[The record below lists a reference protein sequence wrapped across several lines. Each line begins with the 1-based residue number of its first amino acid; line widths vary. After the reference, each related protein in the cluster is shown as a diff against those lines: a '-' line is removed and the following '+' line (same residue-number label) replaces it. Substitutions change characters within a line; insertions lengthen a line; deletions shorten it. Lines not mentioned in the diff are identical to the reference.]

1 MGTSEYF
8 IIIIILVLPVLIC
21 LIDVLKSNF
30 KGNDKIMWVLLLI
43 FLNII
48 GALLYKF
55 IGEKQKIKE

>member
-8 IIIIILVLPVLIC
+8 IIIIVLVLPVVIC
-21 LIDVLKSNF
+21 LVDVLKSNF

>member
-1 MGTSEYF
+1 MGTSECF
-8 IIIIILVLPVLIC
+8 IIIIVLVLPVLIC

>member
-30 KGNDKIMWVLLLI
+30 KGNDKIMWVFILI

-55 IGEKQKIKE
+55 IGEKQKLN

>member
-1 MGTSEYF
+1 MGNSKYF
-8 IIIIILVLPVLIC
+8 IIVIVLVLPVLIC

-30 KGNDKIMWVLLLI
+30 KGNDKIMWVFILI

-55 IGEKQKIKE
+55 IGEKQKLN

>member
-1 MGTSEYF
+1 MGNSEYF
-8 IIIIILVLPVLIC
+8 IIVIVLVLPVLIC

-30 KGNDKIMWVLLLI
+30 KGNDKIMWVFILI

-55 IGEKQKIKE
+55 IGEKQKLN

>member
-1 MGTSEYF
+1 MGTSECF
-8 IIIIILVLPVLIC
+8 IIIIILVLPVLIY

>member
-8 IIIIILVLPVLIC
+8 IIIIVLVLPVLIC

-30 KGNDKIMWVLLLI
+30 KGNDKIMWVFILI

>member
-1 MGTSEYF
+1 MGTSECF
-8 IIIIILVLPVLIC
+8 IIIIVLVLPVLIC

-30 KGNDKIMWVLLLI
+30 KGNDKIMWVFILI